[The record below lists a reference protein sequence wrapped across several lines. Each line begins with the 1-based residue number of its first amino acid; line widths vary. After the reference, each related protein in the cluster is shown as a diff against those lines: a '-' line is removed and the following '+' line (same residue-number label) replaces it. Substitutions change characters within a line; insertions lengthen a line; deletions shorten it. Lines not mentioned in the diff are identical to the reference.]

1 MNLYAS
7 FVLVLRILI
16 MMFEKIVLPYEKGA
30 LAPYISEETMM
41 YHYDKHH
48 QAYTDKLNQLIENTE
63 FAGQD
68 IVAIVKN
75 SSWALY
81 NNAAQFWNHNF
92 FWNCL
97 SPKYDQVPT
106 GKLAKLIDQNFGS
119 FASFKEE
126 FISSAVGNFGSGWTW
141 LVLNQEGKL
150 EILNMSNAQNP
161 LHLPVK
167 ILFWVDVWE
176 HAYYID
182 VRNNR
187 WAYLENIFHII
198 NWEFVAENLGT

>member
-1 MNLYAS
+1 
-7 FVLVLRILI
+7 

-92 FWNCL
+92 FWKCL
-97 SPKYDQVPT
+97 SPKYDQVPNR
-106 GKLAKLIDQNFGS
+106 KLAELIDQNFWS

-198 NWEFVAENLGT
+198 NWEFVAESLG

>member
-48 QAYTDKLNQLIENTE
+48 QAYTDRLNQLIENTE

-97 SPKYDQVPT
+97 SPKYDQVPSE
-106 GKLAKLIDQNFGS
+106 KLAELIDQNFGS

-126 FISSAVGNFGSGWTW
+126 FISSAVANFGSGWTW

-198 NWEFVAENLGT
+198 NWEFVAENLG

>member
-48 QAYTDKLNQLIENTE
+48 QAYTDRLNQLIENTE

-68 IVAIVKN
+68 IITIVKN

-97 SPKYDQVPT
+97 SPKYDQVPSE
-106 GKLAKLIDQNFGS
+106 KLAELIDQNFGS

-126 FISSAVGNFGSGWTW
+126 FISSAVANFGSGWTW

-198 NWEFVAENLGT
+198 NWEFVAENLG

>member
-48 QAYTDKLNQLIENTE
+48 QAYTDRLNQLIENTE

-68 IVAIVKN
+68 IITIVKN

-97 SPKYDQVPT
+97 SPKYDQLPSE
-106 GKLAKLIDQNFGS
+106 KLAELIDQNFGS

-126 FISSAVGNFGSGWTW
+126 FISSAVANFGSGWTW

-198 NWEFVAENLGT
+198 NWEFVAENLG

>member
-1 MNLYAS
+1 MNLYAF
-7 FVLVLRILI
+7 FVLILRILI
-16 MMFEKIVLPYEKGA
+16 IMFEKIVLPYEKGA

-63 FAGQD
+63 FAGKD
-68 IVAIVKN
+68 IVTIVKN

-97 SPKYDQVPT
+97 SPKYDQVPSE
-106 GKLAKLIDQNFGS
+106 KLAELIDQNFGS

-126 FISSAVGNFGSGWTW
+126 FISSAVANFGSGWTW

-161 LHLPVK
+161 LYLPVK

-198 NWEFVAENLGT
+198 NWEFVAENLG

>member
-1 MNLYAS
+1 MNLYA
-7 FVLVLRILI
+7 FVVLVLRILI

-48 QAYTDKLNQLIENTE
+48 QAYTDKLNQLVENTE

-97 SPKYDQVPT
+97 SPKYDQVPSE
-106 GKLAKLIDQNFGS
+106 KLAELIDQNFGS

-126 FISSAVGNFGSGWTW
+126 FISSAVANFGSGWTW

-167 ILFWVDVWE
+167 ILFWVDIWE

-187 WAYLENIFHII
+187 WAYLENIFHVI
-198 NWEFVAENLGT
+198 NWEFVAENLGN

>member
-1 MNLYAS
+1 
-7 FVLVLRILI
+7 
-16 MMFEKIVLPYEKGA
+16 MMFEKIVLPYEKDA

-68 IVAIVKN
+68 IITIVKN

-97 SPKYDQVPT
+97 SPKYDQLPSE
-106 GKLAKLIDQNFGS
+106 KLAELVDQNFGS

-126 FISSAVGNFGSGWTW
+126 FISSAVANFGSGWTW

-182 VRNNR
+182 VRNNS

-198 NWEFVAENLGT
+198 NWEFVAENLG

>member
-48 QAYTDKLNQLIENTE
+48 QAYTDKLNQLVENTE

-92 FWNCL
+92 FWKCL
-97 SPKYDQVPT
+97 TPKYDQVPS
-106 GKLAKLIDQNFGS
+106 GKLAELIDQIFGS

-126 FISSAVGNFGSGWTW
+126 FISSAVANFGSGWTW
-141 LVLNQEGKL
+141 LVLNQEEKL

-198 NWEFVAENLGT
+198 NWEFVAENLG

>member
-1 MNLYAS
+1 
-7 FVLVLRILI
+7 
-16 MMFEKIVLPYEKGA
+16 MFKKIVLPYEKGA

-48 QAYTDKLNQLIENTE
+48 QAYTDRLNQLIENTE

-68 IVAIVKN
+68 IITIVKN

-92 FWNCL
+92 FWKCL
-97 SPKYDQVPT
+97 SPKYDQLPSE
-106 GKLAKLIDQNFGS
+106 KLAELVDQNFGS

-126 FISSAVGNFGSGWTW
+126 FISSAVANFGSGWTW

-198 NWEFVAENLGT
+198 NWEFVAENLG

>member
-1 MNLYAS
+1 MT
-7 FVLVLRILI
+7 FQ
-16 MMFEKIVLPYEKGA
+16 KIALPYPKDG
-30 LAPYISEETMM
+30 LAPYISEETMS
-41 YHYDKHH
+41 YHYEKHH
-48 QAYTDKLNQLIENTE
+48 QAYADKLNQLIENTD
-63 FAGQD
+63 FAGKD
-68 IVAIVKN
+68 IVDIVKN
-75 SSWALY
+75 SNWALY

-97 SPKYDQVPT
+97 SPKHDQVPG
-106 GKLAKLIDQNFGS
+106 GKLAELIDQDFGS
-119 FASFKEE
+119 FASFKEQ

-167 ILFWVDVWE
+167 ILLGVYVRE

-182 VRNNR
+182 TRNNR
-187 WAYLENIFHII
+187 GAYLENFFHVI
-198 NWEFVAENLGT
+198 NWDFVAENLG

>member
-1 MNLYAS
+1 MNLYA
-7 FVLVLRILI
+7 FVVLVLRILI

-68 IVAIVKN
+68 IVTIVKN

-92 FWNCL
+92 FWKCL
-97 SPKYDQVPT
+97 SPKYDQVPSE
-106 GKLAKLIDQNFGS
+106 KLAELIDQNFWS
-119 FASFKEE
+119 FASFKEK

-198 NWEFVAENLGT
+198 NWEFVAENLG

>member
-1 MNLYAS
+1 
-7 FVLVLRILI
+7 

-30 LAPYISEETMM
+30 LAPYISEETMV

-48 QAYTDKLNQLIENTE
+48 QAYTDRLNQLIENTE

-68 IVAIVKN
+68 IITIVKN

-97 SPKYDQVPT
+97 SPKYDQVPSE
-106 GKLAKLIDQNFGS
+106 KLAELIDQNFGS

-126 FISSAVGNFGSGWTW
+126 FISSAVANFGSGWTW

-198 NWEFVAENLGT
+198 NWEFVAENLG

>member
-1 MNLYAS
+1 MNLYA
-7 FVLVLRILI
+7 FVVLILRILI

-30 LAPYISEETMM
+30 LAPYVSEETMM

-48 QAYTDKLNQLIENTE
+48 QAYTDKLNQLVENTE

-92 FWNCL
+92 FWKCL

-106 GKLAKLIDQNFGS
+106 GKLAELIDQNFGS

-126 FISSAVGNFGSGWTW
+126 FISSAVANFGSGWTW

-198 NWEFVAENLGT
+198 NWEFVAENLG

>member
-1 MNLYAS
+1 
-7 FVLVLRILI
+7 
-16 MMFEKIVLPYEKGA
+16 MMFKKIVLPYEKDA

-92 FWNCL
+92 FWKCL
-97 SPKYDQVPT
+97 SPKYDQLPSE
-106 GKLAKLIDQNFGS
+106 KLAELVDQNFGS

-126 FISSAVGNFGSGWTW
+126 FISSAVANFGSGWTW

-198 NWEFVAENLGT
+198 NWEFVAENLG

>member
-1 MNLYAS
+1 
-7 FVLVLRILI
+7 
-16 MMFEKIVLPYEKGA
+16 MFEKIVLPYEKGA

-48 QAYTDKLNQLIENTE
+48 QAYTDKLNQLVENTE

-92 FWNCL
+92 FWKCL
-97 SPKYDQVPT
+97 SPKYDQIPSE
-106 GKLAKLIDQNFGS
+106 KLAELIDQNFGS

-126 FISSAVGNFGSGWTW
+126 FISSAVANFGSGWTW

-198 NWEFVAENLGT
+198 NWEFVAENLG

>member
-1 MNLYAS
+1 
-7 FVLVLRILI
+7 
-16 MMFEKIVLPYEKGA
+16 MFEKILLPYEKGA

-48 QAYTDKLNQLIENTE
+48 QAYTDKLNQLVENTE

-68 IVAIVKN
+68 IITIVKN

-92 FWNCL
+92 FWKCL
-97 SPKYDQVPT
+97 SPKYDQVPSE
-106 GKLAKLIDQNFGS
+106 KLAELIDQNFGS

-126 FISSAVGNFGSGWTW
+126 FISSAVANFGSGWTW

-198 NWEFVAENLGT
+198 NWEFVAENLG

>member
-1 MNLYAS
+1 
-7 FVLVLRILI
+7 

-48 QAYTDKLNQLIENTE
+48 QAYTDRLNQLIENTE

-68 IVAIVKN
+68 IITIVKN

-92 FWNCL
+92 FWKCL
-97 SPKYDQVPT
+97 SPKYDQLPSE
-106 GKLAKLIDQNFGS
+106 KLAELVDQNFGS

-126 FISSAVGNFGSGWTW
+126 FISSAVANFGSGWTW

-161 LHLPVK
+161 LHLSVK

-198 NWEFVAENLGT
+198 NWEFVAENLG

>member
-16 MMFEKIVLPYEKGA
+16 IMFEKIVLPYEKGA

-48 QAYTDKLNQLIENTE
+48 QAYTDKLNQLVENTE

-68 IVAIVKN
+68 IITIVKN

-97 SPKYDQVPT
+97 SPKYDQLPSE
-106 GKLAKLIDQNFGS
+106 KLAELVDQNFGS
-119 FASFKEE
+119 FASFKEA

-198 NWEFVAENLGT
+198 NWEFVAENLG

>member
-1 MNLYAS
+1 ML
-7 FVLVLRILI
+7 FVVLVLRILI

-48 QAYTDKLNQLIENTE
+48 QAYTDKLNQLVENTE

-92 FWNCL
+92 FWKCL
-97 SPKYDQVPT
+97 SPKYDQIPSE
-106 GKLAKLIDQNFGS
+106 KLAELIDQNSGS

-126 FISSAVGNFGSGWTW
+126 FISSAVANFGSGWTW

-198 NWEFVAENLGT
+198 NWEFVAENLG

>member
-1 MNLYAS
+1 
-7 FVLVLRILI
+7 

-48 QAYTDKLNQLIENTE
+48 QAYTDKLNQLVENTE

-97 SPKYDQVPT
+97 SPKYDQVPSE
-106 GKLAKLIDQNFGS
+106 KLAELIDQNFGS

-126 FISSAVGNFGSGWTW
+126 FISSAVANFGSGWTW

-198 NWEFVAENLGT
+198 NWEFVAENLG

>member
-1 MNLYAS
+1 
-7 FVLVLRILI
+7 

-48 QAYTDKLNQLIENTE
+48 QAYTDKLNQLVENTE

-68 IVAIVKN
+68 IVAIVKK

-92 FWNCL
+92 FWKCL
-97 SPKYDQVPT
+97 SPKYDQLPSE
-106 GKLAKLIDQNFGS
+106 KLAELVDQNFGS

-126 FISSAVGNFGSGWTW
+126 FISSAVANFGSGWTW

-161 LHLPVK
+161 LHLSVK

-198 NWEFVAENLGT
+198 NWEFVAENLG

>member
-1 MNLYAS
+1 
-7 FVLVLRILI
+7 
-16 MMFEKIVLPYEKGA
+16 MFEKIVLPYEKGA

-48 QAYTDKLNQLIENTE
+48 QAYTDRLNQLIENTE

-68 IVAIVKN
+68 IITIVKN

-97 SPKYDQVPT
+97 SPKYDQLPSE
-106 GKLAKLIDQNFGS
+106 KLAELVDQNFGS

-126 FISSAVGNFGSGWTW
+126 FISSAVANFGSGWTW

-198 NWEFVAENLGT
+198 NWEFVAENLG

>member
-1 MNLYAS
+1 
-7 FVLVLRILI
+7 
-16 MMFEKIVLPYEKGA
+16 MFEKIVLPYEKGA

-48 QAYTDKLNQLIENTE
+48 QAYTDRLNQLIENTE

-68 IVAIVKN
+68 IITIVKN

-97 SPKYDQVPT
+97 SPKYDQVPSE
-106 GKLAKLIDQNFGS
+106 KLAELIDQNFGS

-126 FISSAVGNFGSGWTW
+126 FISSAVANFGSGWTW

-176 HAYYID
+176 HAYYVD

-198 NWEFVAENLGT
+198 NWEFVSENLG

>member
-48 QAYTDKLNQLIENTE
+48 QAYTDRLNQLIENTE

-68 IVAIVKN
+68 IITIVKN

-97 SPKYDQVPT
+97 SPKYDQLPSE
-106 GKLAKLIDQNFGS
+106 KLAELVDQNFGS

-126 FISSAVGNFGSGWTW
+126 FISSAVANFGSGWTW

-198 NWEFVAENLGT
+198 NWEFVAENLG

>member
-1 MNLYAS
+1 
-7 FVLVLRILI
+7 
-16 MMFEKIVLPYEKGA
+16 
-30 LAPYISEETMM
+30 MM

-97 SPKYDQVPT
+97 SPKYDQVPS
-106 GKLAKLIDQNFGS
+106 GKLAELIDQNFWS

-126 FISSAVGNFGSGWTW
+126 FISWAVGNFGSGWTW

-198 NWEFVAENLGT
+198 NWEFVAENLG